1 MENRQLVTRPA
12 AAVAEYLPPL
22 TASGVQEQVNLIQT
36 VMAQVME
43 GPTKDNP
50 TGVHYGVVPGTR
62 GKPSLYK
69 AGAEKLS
76 LVFRL
81 RPIMSDAADIDV
93 IDMGNGHREYRVRC
107 HILDQF
113 GRELATGVGSCSTM
127 ESKYRY
133 RRGSDFE
140 VQDCEI
146 PADYRDQK
154 DKYRK
159 EGFGAKQVEG
169 AWKWVKYSTEGRSEN
184 PDIADTYNTV
194 LKMAKKRAYVDGILS
209 STAASDI
216 FTQDVEDL
224 PAEML
229 GGATARP
236 AQAPAQPKAAS
247 TEDKPQEPRRASS
260 EPASVEKSLTGK
272 VAKKYKPRGNS
283 KYFSWTL
290 EGHTS
295 EYLQSM
301 DDAIIEQMDEAGR
314 NGAAVTVHYL
324 ESVNGKYTNRV
335 ISAVEAVAEAEQ
347 ADPDGTAQEPEE
359 PQVGD

>member
-1 MENRQLVTRPA
+1 
-12 AAVAEYLPPL
+12 VAEYLPPL
-22 TASGVQEQVNLIQT
+22 TAVGVREQVNLIQN
-36 VMAQVME
+36 VMKEVME

-93 IDMGNGHREYRVRC
+93 VEMGNGHREYRVRC

-133 RRGSDFE
+133 RRSSDFE
-140 VQDCEI
+140 VQDCDI

-154 DKYRK
+154 EKYRK
-159 EGFGAKQVEG
+159 EGFGAKQVDG
-169 AWKWVKYSTEGRSEN
+169 VWKWVKYSTEGRSEN

-216 FTQDVEDL
+216 FTQDIEDL

-229 GGATARP
+229 GGGAKP
-236 AQAPAQPKAAS
+236 AQGAAGAAKPAEKAA
-247 TEDKPQEPRRASS
+247 EPRRASS
-260 EPASVEKSLTGK
+260 GAAASEKKSVTGT
-272 VAKKYKPRGNS
+272 VAKKYAPKGNS
-283 KYFSWTL
+283 AYFSWTM
-290 EGHTS
+290 EGAPK
-295 EYLQSM
+295 EYLQSK
-301 DDAIIEQMDEAGR
+301 DPEICAAMDEAGK
-314 NGAAVTVHYL
+314 VSKPVVVHFE
-324 ESVNGKYTNRV
+324 ESVNGKYTNR
-335 ISAVEAVAEAEQ
+335 IIYKVEQVQEAET
-347 ADPDGTAQEPEE
+347 DGGDAQEPEE
-359 PQVGD
+359 SEVGQ